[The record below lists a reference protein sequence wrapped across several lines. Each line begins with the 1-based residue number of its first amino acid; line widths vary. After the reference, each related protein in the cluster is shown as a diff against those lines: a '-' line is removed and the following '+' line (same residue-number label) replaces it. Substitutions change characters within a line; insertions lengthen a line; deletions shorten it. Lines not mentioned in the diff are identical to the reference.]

1 MHYRA
6 QTQWSLNV
14 SYYEQYQL
22 LFQKL
27 KSDISKDNAMP
38 IYLQLH
44 KSLRE
49 AIEQCIIKPGDFLP
63 TERIV
68 TEELHVSRITVR
80 KAFLCLV
87 QDNLVLRARGFGT
100 QVKIPLSHSLSTING
115 FAEEIDNQNRV
126 PGSIWI
132 EKKKTLPTPLV
143 SKKMNIRECE
153 EIYKLERIGTIDE
166 QLASYTT
173 SYILPSVVTDI
184 NDIETSLYDYLR
196 KQKLPFGRL
205 SSTISASLADQGLCE
220 KLKIPEKS
228 AILVIKQTLLDREQ
242 QPLEYSIS
250 YFRSDLY
257 EFLAESS

>member
-1 MHYRA
+1 MDY
-6 QTQWSLNV
+6 S
-14 SYYEQYQL
+14 EQNQL
-22 LFQKL
+22 LLQKL

-100 QVKIPLSHSLSTING
+100 QVKTPLSYSLSKING
-115 FAEEIDNQNRV
+115 FAGEIDNRNRV

-132 EKKKTLPTPLV
+132 EKKKVLPTPLV

-153 EIYKLERIGTIDE
+153 EIYKLERIRTIDE
-166 QLASYTT
+166 QLASYTI
-173 SYILPSVVTDI
+173 SYILPSVITNI

-205 SSTISASLADQGLCE
+205 SSTISASLADLGLCE
-220 KLKIPEKS
+220 KLKIPENS
-228 AILVIKQTLLDREQ
+228 AILIVKQTLFDREQ

>member
-1 MHYRA
+1 VGHSEKY
-6 QTQWSLNV
+6 Q
-14 SYYEQYQL
+14 QL
-22 LFQKL
+22 LQKL
-27 KSDISKDNAMP
+27 KADISKDNAMP

-49 AIEQCIIKPGDFLP
+49 AIEQCIIKPGEFLP
-63 TERIV
+63 TERVV
-68 TEELHVSRITVR
+68 TEELHLSRITVR

-100 QVKIPLSHSLSTING
+100 QVKIPLSYSFSKING

-126 PGSIWI
+126 PGSLWI
-132 EKKKTLPTPLV
+132 ERKKVLPTPLV
-143 SKKMNIRECE
+143 AKKMNIAEYE
-153 EIYKLERIGTIDE
+153 DIYKFERIRTINE
-166 QLASYTT
+166 QPASLIT
-173 SYILPSVVTDI
+173 SYILPSAVTDI
-184 NDIETSLYDYLR
+184 NDIESSLYDYLR

-220 KLKIPEKS
+220 KLKIPENS
-228 AILVIKQTLLDREQ
+228 AILIVKQTLFDREQ